1 MLRIAIIFG
10 VLLGIVAWAA
20 NPHACRPAIQGEQT
34 ALNACGATAC
44 AAPDSHEMSRE
55 SATAVSTVAKSVLTQ
70 RAPMPMSVLNTSD
83 TMPFSSSSGLA
94 IGISLIT
101 TTQPTGTTYATTAYA
116 NVIPTGSISVTGYIT
131 TEDDFASGKG
141 ADTAYMINMSKMAA
155 SRLGITRQGTDGKW
169 VFYYF
174 SGTFSGSAK
183 VNGVWTFN
191 GTGAQLDAFNLVLAQ
206 YNKVQMA
213 PVPATAVGVLKGDT
227 ATNTG
232 IDADGFYFSVIT
244 VTSITAG

>member
-1 MLRIAIIFG
+1 MKSRPFKIGLASAS
-10 VLLGIVAWAA
+10 VLAFLFSLASCGTTATTTMTAT
-20 NPHACRPAIQGEQT
+20 QT
-34 ALNACGATAC
+34 TTTTKTATTTVSTPGATV
-44 AAPDSHEMSRE
+44 
-55 SATAVSTVAKSVLTQ
+55 VST
-70 RAPMPMSVLNTSD
+70 
-83 TMPFSSSSGLA
+83 LA
-94 IGISLIT
+94 GTTVT
-101 TTQPTGTTYATTAYA
+101 TTAPPVTSMITTTYATMAYA

-155 SRLGITRQGTDGKW
+155 SGLGITRQGTDGKW

-213 PVPATAVGVLKGDT
+213 PVPATIVGVLKGDT

>member
-1 MLRIAIIFG
+1 MLRRTIILG
-10 VLLGIVAWAA
+10 LPAGIVAWAA
-20 NPHACRPAIQGEQT
+20 NPHACCPAMPGEQT
-34 ALNACGATAC
+34 ALNIYVTTAC
-44 AAPDSHEMSRE
+44 NTPASHEMSRE
-55 SATAVSTVAKSVLTQ
+55 SAVAASTQTKPVLTQ
-70 RAPMPMSVLNTSD
+70 REPMPRSVLNTSD

-101 TTQPTGTTYATTAYA
+101 TTQPTGTIYATTAYA
-116 NVIPTGSISVTGYIT
+116 NIIPTGSINVTGYIT

-155 SRLGITRQGTDGKW
+155 SGLGITRQGTDGKW
-169 VFYYF
+169 VFYY
-174 SGTFSGSAK
+174 FSGSAK

-191 GTGAQLDAFNLVLAQ
+191 GTGAQLDAFNIVPAQ

-213 PVPATAVGVLKGDT
+213 PVPATVVGVLKGDT

-232 IDADGFYFSVIT
+232 TDADGFYFSVIT
-244 VTSITAG
+244 VTSLIAS

>member
-34 ALNACGATAC
+34 
-44 AAPDSHEMSRE
+44 
-55 SATAVSTVAKSVLTQ
+55 
-70 RAPMPMSVLNTSD
+70 
-83 TMPFSSSSGLA
+83 
-94 IGISLIT
+94 
-101 TTQPTGTTYATTAYA
+101 
-116 NVIPTGSISVTGYIT
+116 
-131 TEDDFASGKG
+131 
-141 ADTAYMINMSKMAA
+141 
-155 SRLGITRQGTDGKW
+155 
-169 VFYYF
+169 
-174 SGTFSGSAK
+174 
-183 VNGVWTFN
+183 
-191 GTGAQLDAFNLVLAQ
+191 
-206 YNKVQMA
+206 A

>member
-1 MLRIAIIFG
+1 LLRIAIIFG

-34 ALNACGATAC
+34 ALNACGATA
-44 AAPDSHEMSRE
+44 
-55 SATAVSTVAKSVLTQ
+55 
-70 RAPMPMSVLNTSD
+70 
-83 TMPFSSSSGLA
+83 
-94 IGISLIT
+94 
-101 TTQPTGTTYATTAYA
+101 GTTYATTAYA

-155 SRLGITRQGTDGKW
+155 SGLGITRQGTDGKW

-244 VTSITAG
+244 VTSIQQDRKVKASCFGERWGFKTPSLAPHISTHG